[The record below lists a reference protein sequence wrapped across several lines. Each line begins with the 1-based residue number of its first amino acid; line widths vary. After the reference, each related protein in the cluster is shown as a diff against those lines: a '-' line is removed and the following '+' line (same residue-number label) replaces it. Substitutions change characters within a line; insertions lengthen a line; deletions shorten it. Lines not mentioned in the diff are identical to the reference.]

1 MTMINKLKKIFHY
14 IANYRQFKSYSA
26 MIDDPYTFPLY
37 KDHFLRTIQ
46 YNCVQTNTQEK
57 LLTRIVLA
65 YHTIEKGLNKAD
77 LRLGFGSA
85 VVSELVGMCDLYSNQ
100 YIDKSQRLI
109 DAINVLNEYLNIHKQ
124 ANYDIDPAIQKRIE
138 LLVEKYQPLPEYT
151 LTRLSIRDYFSI
163 DSLDFAS
170 FAQSRHS
177 VRDFEGTPVDSSLVD
192 DAIILAQTAPSAC
205 NRQSVRL
212 HVVWNKEKLDSIAE
226 LQRGGRGFI
235 DKANP
240 IIVISYELQDWIAG
254 EQWFGGYV
262 DAGIYLMNLLYS
274 LHYYKV
280 AACPLNWY
288 ATLEEDHALHQLL
301 SIPQSQV
308 VVGIIAC
315 GNAKDELGLVKS
327 NRLSIDEI
335 KTDIR

>member
-1 MTMINKLKKIFHY
+1 
-14 IANYRQFKSYSA
+14 

-37 KDHFLRTIQ
+37 KNHFHRTIQ
-46 YNCVQTNTQEK
+46 YSCLYTNTSEK
-57 LLTRIVLA
+57 LLSRIVLA
-65 YHTIEKGLNKAD
+65 YHTIEKGLNRVD

-85 VVSELVGMCDLYSNQ
+85 VVSELVGMCELYSNQ
-100 YIDKSQRLI
+100 YTGKSQRLI
-109 DAINVLNEYLNIHKQ
+109 DAINVLNEYLNLHKR
-124 ANYDIDPAIQKRIE
+124 ANYDVDVTISKRIE
-138 LLVEKYQPLPEYT
+138 ILVKKYQPLPEYT
-151 LTRLSIRDYFSI
+151 LNRMSKEFYFSI
-163 DSLDFAS
+163 DNFDFAS

-177 VRDFEGTPVDSSLVD
+177 VRDFDGTPVDELLINQVIS
-192 DAIILAQTAPSAC
+192 LAQTAPSAC

-212 HVVWNKEKLDSIAE
+212 YVVWNPDKLATIAE

-240 IIVISYELQDWIAG
+240 IIILSYELQDWIAG

-262 DAGIYLMNLLYS
+262 DAGIYMMNLLYS
-274 LHYYKV
+274 LHYYKI

-315 GNAKDELGLVKS
+315 GNTKDELGLVKS